1 MPDAPKAPRAPDANI
16 KAIGVDEI
24 HAGKGMKNEQ
34 FLTIIR
40 DLQSEAVIQSEKE
53 KVFQLFPEH

>member
-1 MPDAPKAPRAPDANI
+1 
-16 KAIGVDEI
+16 
-24 HAGKGMKNEQ
+24 MKNEQ

-40 DLQSEAVIQSEKE
+40 DLQSEAVIQSEKD